1 MKTHPFPPSFL
12 ALSLVLLFVFL
23 GAYPV
28 VLLGAKPFLMSLW
41 HVLLELAQGKGL
53 SIPFHFTVK
62 GLAFAL
68 LGVGSLTL
76 LRLRLEVA
84 YLSHWSLTLSRPHSL
99 HVDYNPLEPE
109 SVYALGRWGVYR
121 FLQITALP
129 LGIFCV
135 MGASLYLQFWFL
147 NTFLEAPFMDF
158 PLIYMIGIFWIFLL
172 GFLGLLALVYALW
185 QAVASSLGAC
195 VVVSEPLQRL
205 PVIWNRCKRLML
217 YRPSLAWQI
226 TAWWLLDT
234 LLHGAWLALSVWLLG
249 HYDLKMLWTPLFPWL
264 TILGG
269 LVMLWSLEGVVKYRR
284 FILYHT
290 VLGAF
295 YNALPQEVKAAYK
308 APKSFI
314 PQESPRA

>member
-1 MKTHPFPPSFL
+1 
-12 ALSLVLLFVFL
+12 
-23 GAYPV
+23 V

-84 YLSHWSLTLSRPHSL
+84 YLSHWSLTLPRPHSL

-129 LGIFCV
+129 SGIFCV
-135 MGASLYLQFWFL
+135 MGASLYLQLWFL

-217 YRPSLAWQI
+217 YRSSLAWQI
-226 TAWWLLDT
+226 TAWWLVDT
-234 LLHGAWLALSVWLLG
+234 LLHLAWLALSVWLLG

-284 FILYHT
+284 FTL
-290 VLGAF
+290 
-295 YNALPQEVKAAYK
+295 
-308 APKSFI
+308 
-314 PQESPRA
+314 